1 MSGFDIDANS
11 DIDSPIH
18 RWDPRAKIASI
29 LVLIFSIVMLES
41 ISVALLG
48 LGLSVAVLLAS
59 RLPLRDVAR
68 RVRWPV
74 IFILPI
80 FFILPFTGGGERTVA
95 ISTVDLSLDGLLLG
109 ALILTRGIS
118 AVILAYP
125 LFATSPFNITVQA
138 MRGLRVPEV
147 AAQIFLFTYRYLFL
161 LSEEMRSIEKSL
173 ASKSFTKKT
182 DLRTAR
188 VIGTALGML
197 FVRSYERSERIYR
210 AMVSRGYDG
219 ALPSTVKFE
228 MKRGDW
234 AKSFAVAGTALT
246 LQIIDFVVTQG
257 MII

>member
-1 MSGFDIDANS
+1 MSGLDIDGHAG
-11 DIDSPIH
+11 IDSPIH

-29 LVLIFSIVMLES
+29 LVLIFSVVMVES

-48 LGLSVAVLLAS
+48 LALSLAVLLAS
-59 RLPLRDVAR
+59 RLPLGEVAR

-74 IFILPI
+74 IFLLPI
-80 FFILPFTGGGERTVA
+80 FFILPFTAGGERTVTFA
-95 ISTVDLSLDGLLLG
+95 TFDLSLDGLLLG
-109 ALILTRGIS
+109 TLILTRGLS

-138 MRGLRVPEV
+138 MRGLKMPEV
-147 AAQIFLFTYRYLFL
+147 TAQIFLFTYRYLFL
-161 LSEEMRSIEKSL
+161 LREEMRSIEKSL
-173 ASKSFTKKT
+173 ASKSFAKKT

-210 AMVSRGYDG
+210 AMVSRGYEG
-219 ALPSTVKFE
+219 TLPSAVKFE

-234 AKSFAVAGTALT
+234 AKSFVVAGAAVM
-246 LQIIDFVVTQG
+246 LQLIDFASNQG

>member
-1 MSGFDIDANS
+1 MSGLDIDAS
-11 DIDSPIH
+11 SGIDSPIH
-18 RWDPRAKIASI
+18 RWDPRAKVASI
-29 LVLIFSIVMLES
+29 LVLIFSVVMVES
-41 ISVALLG
+41 VRVALLG
-48 LGLSVAVLLAS
+48 LALSMAVLLAS

-68 RVRWPV
+68 RARWPV

-95 ISTVDLSLDGLLLG
+95 VSAVDLSLDGLLLG
-109 ALILTRGIS
+109 SLILARGVS
-118 AVILAYP
+118 AVLLAYP

-138 MRGLRVPEV
+138 LRGLRFPEV
-147 AAQIFLFTYRYLFL
+147 VLQIFLFTYRYLFL

-173 ASKSFTKKT
+173 ASKSFAKRT
-182 DLRTAR
+182 DLRTAK

-219 ALPSTVKFE
+219 ALPSTVKFQ

-234 AKSFAVAGTALT
+234 AKSLAVVGAALL
-246 LQIIDFVVTQG
+246 LQLIDHAATQG
-257 MII
+257 MIL

>member
-1 MSGFDIDANS
+1 MSGLDIDGTAG
-11 DIDSPIH
+11 IDSSIH

-29 LVLIFSIVMLES
+29 FVLIFSVVMLEK

-48 LGLSVAVLLAS
+48 LGLSIALLIAS

-80 FFILPFTGGGERTVA
+80 FFILPFTGGGERTV
-95 ISTVDLSLDGLLLG
+95 TLVTFDLSLDGILLG
-109 ALILTRGIS
+109 SLILARGVS

-138 MRGLRVPEV
+138 MRGLRVPEA

-161 LSEEMRSIEKSL
+161 LSEEMRSIERSL
-173 ASKSFTKKT
+173 ASKSFAKKT
-182 DLRTAR
+182 DLRTAK

-228 MKRGDW
+228 MKGADW
-234 AKSFAVAGTALT
+234 AKSIAVVGAALL
-246 LQIIDFVVTQG
+246 LQLIDHALIEG
-257 MII
+257 MIL

>member
-1 MSGFDIDANS
+1 MSGLDIDGHAG
-11 DIDSPIH
+11 IDSPIH

-29 LVLIFSIVMLES
+29 LILIFSVVMVES
-41 ISVALLG
+41 IRVALLG
-48 LGLSVAVLLAS
+48 LALSLAVLLAS

-68 RVRWPV
+68 RARWPV

-80 FFILPFTGGGERTVA
+80 FFILPFTVGGDRTVA
-95 ISTVDLSLDGLLLG
+95 VSAVDLSLDGLLLG
-109 ALILTRGIS
+109 SLILARGVS
-118 AVILAYP
+118 AVLLAYP
-125 LFATSPFNITVQA
+125 LFATSPVNITVQA
-138 MRGLRVPEV
+138 LRGLRFPEV
-147 AAQIFLFTYRYLFL
+147 VLQIFLFTYRYLFL
-161 LSEEMRSIEKSL
+161 LSEEMKSIEKSL
-173 ASKSFTKKT
+173 ASKSFAKKT

-210 AMVSRGYDG
+210 AMASRGYDG

-234 AKSFAVAGTALT
+234 AKSFAVAGAAVM
-246 LQIIDFVVTQG
+246 LQLIDFASNQG